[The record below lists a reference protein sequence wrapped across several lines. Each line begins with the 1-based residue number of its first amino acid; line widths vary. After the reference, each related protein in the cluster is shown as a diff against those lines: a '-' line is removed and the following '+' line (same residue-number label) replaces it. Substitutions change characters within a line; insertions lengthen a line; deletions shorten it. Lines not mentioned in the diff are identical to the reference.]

1 MAAFSVTFWGVRG
14 SIACPG
20 PDTLRYG
27 GNTACLEVRLGQR
40 VVILDGGTGL
50 RRLGAKLDRAGE
62 VDADILFTHTHL
74 DHICGLPFFSSVYA
88 QGNRFRLWAGH
99 LLPAHTLREVLAEMM
114 RAPLFPVP
122 ITVLGAELEFHDFN
136 AGKPIDLGR
145 GLVVRT
151 AVLNHPNGATGYRI
165 EHAGR
170 SLCYVTD
177 TEHVPGRHDPNV
189 VELARGADL
198 LVYDCTYTDAE
209 YPRYAGW
216 GHSTWEEGVRLCE
229 AAGVRRLA
237 IFHHDPARDDAAMD
251 EIAAAAE
258 ERRPGTIVA
267 MEGMTLNP

>member
-1 MAAFSVTFWGVRG
+1 M
-14 SIACPG
+14 
-20 PDTLRYG
+20 
-27 GNTACLEVRLGQR
+27 
-40 VVILDGGTGL
+40 
-50 RRLGAKLDRAGE
+50 
-62 VDADILFTHTHL
+62 
-74 DHICGLPFFSSVYA
+74 
-88 QGNRFRLWAGH
+88 
-99 LLPAHTLREVLAEMM
+99 
-114 RAPLFPVP
+114 
-122 ITVLGAELEFHDFN
+122 
-136 AGKPIDLGR
+136 
-145 GLVVRT
+145 
-151 AVLNHPNGATGYRI
+151 
-165 EHAGR
+165 
-170 SLCYVTD
+170 
-177 TEHVPGRHDPNV
+177 